1 MPTVHFQLAT
11 DLAPEAVL
19 SALTDFSDRRPDL
32 YRNIDRSH
40 FRVHGRGPGWA
51 DVTEGNVLAWERSR
65 YEWDAASGLVTVK
78 TTESDSW
85 SAGDIPGPRPHDVEQ
100 ASGDG
105 LDAQIHVIRAGQQ
118 VGQPGDRREPDRD
131 EEDTQRR
138 PWPGIDTAPGDQEDA
153 GCEHAA
159 MRDVEPEVG
168 RVGKMLGKVRRG
180 HRLQDRA
187 QAPEV
192 GELDQD
198 WPWPPE
204 RRRGDQFGRVRQL
217 ER

>member
-85 SAGDIPGPRPHDVEQ
+85 SPGSRWEYRLRPGAAGGTQIDVTVVRN
-100 ASGDG
+100 ARTLRGKLIALG
-105 LDAQIHVIRAGQQ
+105 LPLLGVRVLRSDLQNVLS
-118 VGQPGDRREPDRD
+118 
-131 EEDTQRR
+131 
-138 PWPGIDTAPGDQEDA
+138 
-153 GCEHAA
+153 HA
-159 MRDVEPEVG
+159 
-168 RVGKMLGKVRRG
+168 L
-180 HRLQDRA
+180 
-187 QAPEV
+187 
-192 GELDQD
+192 
-198 WPWPPE
+198 
-204 RRRGDQFGRVRQL
+204 
-217 ER
+217 